1 MHSIHPSTAE
11 AAPAVFSAVAD
22 KGLYAVTV
30 RELFSGIGLKKGG
43 SYFCRG
49 YADELCSN
57 PEHPAVMKN

>member
-1 MHSIHPSTAE
+1 M
-11 AAPAVFSAVAD
+11 FSAVAD

-30 RELFSGIGLKKGG
+30 RELFAGIDWEPGG

-57 PEHPAVMKN
+57 PEHPSVHKD